1 MNYKKIIGLDGTKPL
16 TNAVIRTTDNA
27 CIPFD
32 PANTDY
38 QAYLKWVAEGNTPE
52 PADPPAPPDIDA
64 LRHAAYV
71 AESDPIF
78 FKYQRDEA
86 TKEEWLAKIEE
97 IKARYP
103 RN

>member
-1 MNYKKIIGLDGTKPL
+1 MNYKLIYDSTTILRL
-16 TNAVIRTTDNA
+16 TDNA
-27 CIPFD
+27 FIPAD

-38 QAYLKWVAEGNTPE
+38 QAYLTWLAEGNTPE
-52 PADPPAPPDIDA
+52 PADPPAPQDIDA

-78 FKYQRDEA
+78 FRYQRDEA
-86 TKEEWLAKIEE
+86 TKEEWIAKVEE

-103 RN
+103 KY